1 MWRNPTAPGRP
12 VRAARAPKE
21 PRVLVVVWSCA
32 PHYRWRSSTLPS
44 GHPLR
49 LSDTVVV
56 VSKPATFRANVGI
69 VVTRGDGQVAWFERI
84 DHLGSWQ
91 FPQGGINRD
100 EPPRSAAAR
109 ELLEET
115 GLGDERIEWV
125 AELDEWLAY
134 TFPAEH
140 SGRHLGQIQ
149 RWFLV
154 RTVGDA
160 EPDLDAA
167 AAAGTPRPMAINEA
181 SSILAEPGR
190 IEAP

>member
-1 MWRNPTAPGRP
+1 MVDKDGYRP
-12 VRAARAPKE
+12 
-21 PRVLVVVWSCA
+21 
-32 PHYRWRSSTLPS
+32 
-44 GHPLR
+44 
-49 LSDTVVV
+49 
-56 VSKPATFRANVGI
+56 NVGI
-69 VVTRGDGQVAWFERI
+69 VICNARNEVFWGKRVRQN
-84 DHLGSWQ
+84 SWQ

-167 AAAGTPRPMAINEA
+167 ADDEFR
-181 SSILAEPGR
+181 SWRWAEP
-190 IEAP
+190 EAYLDRVVDFKGAVYLRVIDWLRSELDLG

>member
-1 MWRNPTAPGRP
+1 M
-12 VRAARAPKE
+12 
-21 PRVLVVVWSCA
+21 LVVVWSCA
-32 PHYRWRSSTLPS
+32 PHYRWRSSTLSS

-167 AAAGTPRPMAINEA
+167 ADDEFR
-181 SSILAEPGR
+181 SWRWAEP
-190 IEAP
+190 EAYLDRVVDFKGAVYLRVIDWLRSELDLG